1 MANPS
6 ASLYVGDL
14 APDVDEGMLFS
25 IFITVGPVAS
35 VRVCRDNLTR
45 RSLGYAYVNF
55 LSVVDAERALD
66 TLNNTP
72 ISGKPCRIMWSQ
84 RDPTI
89 RKSGVGNLYI
99 KQLDPNITH
108 KELFDTFSAFGNIL
122 SVKVALDANGQ
133 SKGFGFVHFENAESA
148 DNAIKTVNDKIL
160 GTKRVYVGKFVT
172 KKDRLK
178 QKEQVWTNVFVKDID
193 PTITDKELESKFVA
207 FGPVTSCVIANNE
220 NTNPNA
226 DGTPSRFGFV
236 NFENH
241 EDAVKAVAALHG
253 SELGTKKIWCG
264 RAQKKAEREQELKK
278 KICKTQV
285 RKID

>member
-14 APDVDEGMLFS
+14 APDVDEGMLFT
-25 IFITVGPVAS
+25 IFISVGPVAS

-122 SVKVALDANGQ
+122 SVKVALDPNGQ

-193 PTITDKELESKFVA
+193 PTITDKELEAKFAA
-207 FGPVTSCVIANNE
+207 FGPVTSCVITSNE

-226 DGTPSRFGFV
+226 DASPSRFGFV

-278 KICKTQV
+278 KICKT
-285 RKID
+285 

>member
-14 APDVDEGMLFS
+14 APDVDEGMLFT
-25 IFITVGPVAS
+25 IFISVGPVAS

-55 LSVVDAERALD
+55 LSVVDAERALY

-122 SVKVALDANGQ
+122 SVKVALDATGQ

-193 PTITDKELESKFVA
+193 PAISDKELEEKFAA
-207 FGPVTSCVIANNE
+207 FGPVTSCVIASSE
-220 NTNPNA
+220 NTSPS
-226 DGTPSRFGFV
+226 GETTPSKFGFV

-241 EDAVKAVAALHG
+241 EDAVKAVQALHG
-253 SELGTKKIWCG
+253 AELGTKKIWCG

-278 KICKTQV
+278 NLQNSG
-285 RKID
+285 